1 MEWPKDWSAYRVR
14 GFDTRIPYLRASRFI
29 FFLLICL
36 SDERKVERQRGEIVR
51 ALEFPRNTE
60 FIRWNFF
67 SSKLYRIDNPRISS
81 MVDWWVSVYIYMRD
95 LWKYEISC
103 EIIRNT
109 FFVYHFWKVKLIIT
123 ESRTLKNDQI
133 RRFFAPKRNFLVQ
146 FIKIGRALYNR

>member
-1 MEWPKDWSAYRVR
+1 
-14 GFDTRIPYLRASRFI
+14 
-29 FFLLICL
+29 
-36 SDERKVERQRGEIVR
+36 
-51 ALEFPRNTE
+51 
-60 FIRWNFF
+60 
-67 SSKLYRIDNPRISS
+67 
-81 MVDWWVSVYIYMRD
+81 MVDWWVFVYIYMRD